1 VLGGHPRFFRPEART
16 APGGTGRG
24 SDWGWPD
31 AVQLL
36 IERGHS
42 LGDVRGYTLA
52 QLRAFTAAAEKSRRR
67 ELRDQVVNLRAAQYE
82 KNDFAKYLKGLDK

>member
-1 VLGGHPRFFRPEART
+1 
-16 APGGTGRG
+16 
-24 SDWGWPD
+24 
-31 AVQLL
+31 
-36 IERGHS
+36 
-42 LGDVRGYTLA
+42 VRGYTLA